1 MWSRSPPRAIDAV
14 HPLTMPVTMP
24 SLAGQEGPCR
34 RPPSAGYRA
43 SARDH
48 GISGGSWLVRCP
60 AASDPTIDAAP
71 APRRED
77 HLLHCFRRLGSGDAA
92 YNSPNS
98 VPAGETGPKAN
109 EAGGARRR
117 RQPPPRELS
126 TGSQG
131 CSCLDINFPVF
142 ATYAVWWCFSVAV
155 IMQIAILCVFCHYI
169 SARVS
174 RCTRPWAASQCA
186 L

>member
-1 MWSRSPPRAIDAV
+1 
-14 HPLTMPVTMP
+14 MPVTMP
-24 SLAGQEGPCR
+24 SPAGQEGPCR

-92 YNSPNS
+92 YNSPTP
-98 VPAGETGPKAN
+98 VPAGETGPWSKQGRRS
-109 EAGGARRR
+109 EAQEAAT
-117 RQPPPRELS
+117 PRELS
-126 TGSQG
+126 AGSQG

-155 IMQIAILCVFCHYI
+155 IMQIAILCVFLPLYF
-169 SARVS
+169 SS
-174 RCTRPWAASQCA
+174 REPLYTPLDSQCA